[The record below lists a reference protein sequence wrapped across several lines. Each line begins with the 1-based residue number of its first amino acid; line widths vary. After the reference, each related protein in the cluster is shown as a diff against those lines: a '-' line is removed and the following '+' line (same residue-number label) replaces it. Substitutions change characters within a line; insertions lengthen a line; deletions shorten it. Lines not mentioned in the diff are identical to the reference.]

1 MNKHTAEP
9 WMLVPSTATE
19 IVGGPEGALAYVST
33 AGARGRTLEEAK
45 ANAERIIRCVN
56 FCAGAPSEVL
66 RPGLLVISFRPL
78 ADGTIVDVLT
88 LQEENKRLRAELA
101 AYQRILV

>member
-1 MNKHTAEP
+1 
-9 WMLVPSTATE
+9 
-19 IVGGPEGALAYVST
+19 
-33 AGARGRTLEEAK
+33 
-45 ANAERIIRCVN
+45 
-56 FCAGAPSEVL
+56 
-66 RPGLLVISFRPL
+66 VISFRPL